1 MAISRTRSKARRR
14 KPRCWGCDMGSPRT
28 LSDALT
34 VGAAMAIGIECQKR
48 GHIEQAADIYREILE
63 QVPDHADAM
72 HYLGVIAHQQ
82 GRHEEAVALI
92 ERSLVLAPARADC
105 HSNLGIVLKARGRVH
120 QSVAA
125 FTQAIQLD
133 LCHVLSH
140 SI

>member
-48 GHIEQAADIYREILE
+48 GHIEQAADIYRAILE

-92 ERSLVLAPARADC
+92 ERSLLLAPAPADW
-105 HSNLGIVLKARGRVH
+105 HSNLVIVLKARGRVDDAV
-120 QSVAA
+120 SA
-125 FTQAIQLD
+125 FIQPIAPD
-133 LCHVLSH
+133 PRHFKA
-140 SI
+140 